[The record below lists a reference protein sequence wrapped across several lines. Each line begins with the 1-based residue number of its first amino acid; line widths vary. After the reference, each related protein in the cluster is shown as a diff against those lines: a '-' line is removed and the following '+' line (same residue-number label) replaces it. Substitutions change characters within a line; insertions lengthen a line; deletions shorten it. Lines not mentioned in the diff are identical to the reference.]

1 MNNIFNISRFAN
13 LFKKQTAEHYKT
25 YLMSLVVLMGLIL
38 IFSSFFVV
46 MERDEKDL
54 INESTQFGIFM
65 IIMMISG
72 TIFTS
77 SIFSDLGENRK
88 AIATL
93 TLPASH
99 FEKFL
104 VKWLYSYLLF
114 LVVYTCIFYAV
125 MIPVQSTTVTATHK
139 MVLFNLFRP
148 DNFKVV
154 FISYTLAHAITLL
167 GAIVFKK
174 QHFIKTCFVMIGI
187 FIVFVTANKWIMQSM
202 VDRKIEGA
210 FPFINFNFIEN
221 THTAFGNT
229 STGYDI
235 TLHDNASNMWAY
247 ALVAVFTLLFWA
259 AAYSRLKE
267 KQV

>member
-1 MNNIFNISRFAN
+1 MNNVFNISRFAN

-25 YLMSLVVLMGLIL
+25 YLMSIVVLMGLIL
-38 IFSSFFVV
+38 ALSSFFAV
-46 MERDEKDL
+46 MERDAQEMV
-54 INESTQFGIFM
+54 NERTQFGMFM

-77 SIFSDLGENRK
+77 GIFSDLGGNRK
-88 AIATL
+88 AIAIL

-99 FEKFL
+99 FEKFM

-114 LVVYTCIFYAV
+114 LVIYTCIFYAV
-125 MIPVQSTTVTATHK
+125 TIPVQSMRMNEQHK

-187 FIVFVTANKWIMQSM
+187 FIVLVTANKWIMQSM
-202 VDRKIEGA
+202 VGRQIEGA
-210 FPFINFNFIEN
+210 FPFINFNFIEH
-221 THTAFGNT
+221 TQTAFGNT
-229 STGYDI
+229 STGYNI